1 MQGHLKKFLQMELR
15 ILHWRDIKKITI
27 NFLGKKED
35 SYLKDFENYKIRK
48 LNPICGDYRSYKICS
63 MPPPSSGGIA
73 LIQMLNILENDL
85 KKLKHNS
92 IEYLNFL
99 FPPECVP

>member
-1 MQGHLKKFLQMELR
+1 
-15 ILHWRDIKKITI
+15 
-27 NFLGKKED
+27 
-35 SYLKDFENYKIRK
+35 
-48 LNPICGDYRSYKICS
+48 

-73 LIQMLNILENDL
+73 LIQMLNILENVDL

-99 FPPECVP
+99 ISAMNYIP